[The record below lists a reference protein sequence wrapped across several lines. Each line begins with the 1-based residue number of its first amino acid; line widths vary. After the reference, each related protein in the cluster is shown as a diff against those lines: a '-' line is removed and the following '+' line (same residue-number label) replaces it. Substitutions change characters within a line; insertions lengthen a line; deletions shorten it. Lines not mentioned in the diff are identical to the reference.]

1 MALLD
6 YRVHM
11 YPSAPA
17 RGPIELGVDFGTSH
31 TVAMLRRPADRERPL
46 LFDGS
51 PLLPSAVFAADD
63 GGLATGRD
71 ALRAGVRAPGRL
83 EPNPKRRIDEETVL
97 LGSREYRVVDLF
109 AAVLA
114 RAGDEAVRVAGSLDQ
129 VRITVPATW
138 GPQRRRRL
146 AEAAVQAGLPEPL
159 LAAEPV
165 AAAAYFTEVLGN
177 RVPPGSAV
185 VIADFGAGTFDVSV
199 VASTAEGFEVL
210 AVAGRDDIGGL
221 DLDAALV
228 DHLGR
233 QLSDV
238 PEWQRLAR
246 PGNESDRR
254 QRLALFDEVRLAK
267 EQLSR
272 QTSADI
278 VVPLLERSTHLTRG
292 ELEQVV
298 TPLLEQAVALTGAS
312 IVQAGIDRERIAGL
326 FLVGGASRMPL
337 VATLLHRALGIDPT
351 VLEQPELVVAEGSLV
366 VAQAAPVPAAEGEDD
381 AEPAPITVALP
392 KVVLPQVSPQGPTP
406 FIERQAPPSRRRAK
420 QSPKVVPPQPSPRSN
435 PAPKPLRPKETR
447 KPRRRAL
454 LVGTALAVA
463 AGLAAA
469 IVWWP
474 EPPPHDDE
482 GGDGESSAAEQT
494 SEVPPDPF
502 AATVVAG
509 SADGRLR
516 VWNLETGAMSA
527 DYDSG
532 QEVVFETVVVA
543 DGDALLAV
551 SAGGDG
557 TVRALNLRD
566 GAETVNMAVH
576 DDFIAELD
584 VIRGADDHLLAVTG
598 SNDDTAKVLDLTAG
612 VEVAVF
618 TGQSE
623 DVRVVR
629 FAQMGDRLVVV
640 SGGNDGTVRVWD
652 AYTAELFGE
661 FTGHG
666 GAELRMLAVGDLDGR
681 AVVASGDEAGAVFVW
696 GMEDRELIR
705 AVPHESAV
713 RAGEFLQYQGQTA
726 LITAGDSPSIRI
738 SDPESGQ
745 ELDRLEGQGDSL
757 SSMVVDA
764 RDPERPL
771 VIGGRRDGVVLVWDL
786 GTGDLARTFPAQ
798 GVGTFVETV
807 AVPFA
812 PDAA

>member
-1 MALLD
+1 MVPFH
-6 YRVHM
+6 YRVLM
-11 YPSAPA
+11 YPSAAA
-17 RGPIELGVDFGTSH
+17 RGPVELGVDFGTSH
-31 TVAMLRRPADRERPL
+31 TVAILRRPSDRERPL

-83 EPNPKRRIDEETVL
+83 EPNPKRRIDEDTVL
-97 LGSREYRVVDLF
+97 LGDREYRVVELF

-114 RAGDEAVRVAGSLDQ
+114 RVRDEAVRVAGSLDQ
-129 VRITVPATW
+129 VRLTVPATW

-146 AEAAVQAGLPEPL
+146 AEAAAEAGLPEPL

-165 AAAAYFTEVLGN
+165 AAAAYFTESLGN

-199 VASTAEGFEVL
+199 VASTADGFEVL

-233 QLSDV
+233 QFSGD

-278 VVPLLERSTHLTRG
+278 VVPLLDRATHLTRG

-312 IVQAGIDRERIAGL
+312 IVQAGLDRDQIAGL

-351 VLEQPELVVAEGSLV
+351 VLEQPELVVAEGSLI
-366 VAQAAPVPAAEGEDD
+366 VAQAAPVPPSDDD
-381 AEPAPITVALP
+381 AEPAPPTVAMP
-392 KVVLPQVSPQGPTP
+392 KVVLPQTSPQGPTP
-406 FIERQAPPSRRRAK
+406 FIERQEPRRPT
-420 QSPKVVPPQPSPRSN
+420 QSP
-435 PAPKPLRPKETR
+435 
-447 KPRRRAL
+447 KPRRRRAL
-454 LVGTALAVA
+454 VAGTALALA

-474 EPPPHDDE
+474 EPPAQDE
-482 GGDGESSAAEQT
+482 GGDGETTSADRT
-494 SEVPPDPF
+494 SEVPADPF
-502 AATVVAG
+502 AAAFVSG
-509 SADGRLR
+509 SADGHVR
-516 VWNLETGAMSA
+516 VWDLETGTMSA

-532 QEVVFETVVVA
+532 QDVVFETVIVP

-551 SAGGDG
+551 SSGGDG
-557 TVRALNLRD
+557 TVRALDLRD
-566 GAETVNMAVH
+566 GGELVNMAVH
-576 DDFIAELD
+576 DGVIGELD
-584 VIRGADDHLLAVTG
+584 VTRRADGHLLAVTG
-598 SNDDTAKVLDLTAG
+598 SNDDSAKVLDLTDE
-612 VEVAVF
+612 VELATF

-629 FAQMGDRLVVV
+629 FAQIGEQLVVV
-640 SGGNDGTVRVWD
+640 SGGNDGAVRVWD
-652 AYTAELFGE
+652 AHTAELIGE

-666 GAELRMLAVGDLDGR
+666 DTDLRMLAVGELDGR
-681 AVVASGDEAGAVFVW
+681 PVVASGDIAGTVFVW
-696 GMEDRELIR
+696 GLADRELIR
-705 AVPHESAV
+705 EVAHDDAV
-713 RAGEFLQYQGQTA
+713 RAGQFIEYDGQTA
-726 LITAGDSPSIRI
+726 LIAGGDGSSILI
-738 SDPESGQ
+738 SDPESGA
-745 ELDRLEGQGDSL
+745 ELGRIEGQDASL
-757 SSMVVDA
+757 SSMAVDS
-764 RDPERPL
+764 RDADRPL
-771 VIGGRRDGVVLVWDL
+771 VIGGGANGVIQVWDL
-786 GTGDLARTFPAQ
+786 ATGDLLRTLPPD
-798 GVGTFVETV
+798 GEGTFVETI
-807 AVPFA
+807 ALPNA
-812 PDAA
+812 ADAG

>member
-1 MALLD
+1 
-6 YRVHM
+6 M
-11 YPSAPA
+11 YPSAAA

-63 GGLATGRD
+63 GSLATGRD

-83 EPNPKRRIDEETVL
+83 EPNPKRRIDEDTVL
-97 LGSREYRVVDLF
+97 LGDREYRVVELF

-114 RAGDEAVRVAGSLDQ
+114 RVRDEAVRVAGSLDE
-129 VRITVPATW
+129 VRLTVPATW

-146 AEAAVQAGLPEPL
+146 AEAAAEAGLPEPL

-165 AAAAYFTEVLGN
+165 AAAAYFTEILGN
-177 RVPPGSAV
+177 RVATGSAV

-199 VASTAEGFEVL
+199 VASTADGFEVL

-233 QLSDV
+233 QLSGD
-238 PEWQRLAR
+238 PAWQRLAR
-246 PGNESDRR
+246 PGNEADRR
-254 QRLALFDEVRLAK
+254 QRLALLDEVRLAK

-278 VVPLLERSTHLTRG
+278 VIPLLDRATHVTRG

-312 IVQAGIDRERIAGL
+312 IVQAGLDRDRIAGL

-337 VATLLHRALGIDPT
+337 VATLLHRALGIGPT

-366 VAQAAPVPAAEGEDD
+366 VAQAAPVPSSDDD
-381 AEPAPITVALP
+381 AEPAPPTVDMP
-392 KVVLPQVSPQGPTP
+392 KVVLPQASPQRPTP
-406 FIERQAPPSRRRAK
+406 FIEREAP
-420 QSPKVVPPQPSPRSN
+420 Q
-435 PAPKPLRPKETR
+435 
-447 KPRRRAL
+447 PRRRSNRSATPRRSRRF
-454 LVGTALAVA
+454 LVAGTALALA

-474 EPPPHDDE
+474 EPSARDE
-482 GGDGESSAAEQT
+482 RGDGGTPAADQT
-494 SEVPPDPF
+494 SEVPADPF
-502 AATVVAG
+502 AATFVSG
-509 SADGRLR
+509 SADGHLR
-516 VWNLETGAMSA
+516 VWDLATGSVSA

-532 QEVVFETVVVA
+532 QEVVFETVIVA

-551 SAGGDG
+551 SSGADG

-566 GAETVNMAVH
+566 GEETVNMAVH
-576 DDFIAELD
+576 DGIIGELD
-584 VIRGADDHLLAVTG
+584 VTRRADGHLLAVTG
-598 SNDDTAKVLDLTAG
+598 GNDDTATVLDLTA
-612 VEVAVF
+612 EAEIATF
-618 TGQSE
+618 TGQSA

-629 FAQMGDRLVVV
+629 FARIGEQLVVV
-640 SGGNDGTVRVWD
+640 SGGHDGAVRVWD
-652 AYTAELFGE
+652 AGTAELIGE

-666 GAELRMLAVGDLDGR
+666 DAKLSMLAVGDLDGR
-681 AVVASGDEAGAVFVW
+681 PVVASGDLDGTVFVW
-696 GMEDRELIR
+696 GLEDRQLIR
-705 AVPHESAV
+705 EVPHEDAV
-713 RAGEFLQYQGQTA
+713 RAAEFIEYDGRTA
-726 LITAGDSPSIRI
+726 LIAGGDGPSILI
-738 SDPESGQ
+738 TDPQSGR
-745 ELDRLEGQGDSL
+745 ELGRLEGQEASL
-757 SSMVVDA
+757 SSMAVDS
-764 RDPERPL
+764 RDTDRPL
-771 VIGGRRDGVVLVWDL
+771 VIGGGAFGVIQVWDL
-786 GTGDLARTFPAQ
+786 ATGDLIDSLPPEGEATY
-798 GVGTFVETV
+798 VETI
-807 AVPFA
+807 ALPYA